1 MNNLMGFVKA
11 MLPIAAG
18 VAVGM
23 IAVQQYNKMMTE
35 A

>member
-1 MNNLMGFVKA
+1 MNNLLGFVKA

-23 IAVQQYNKMMTE
+23 IAVQQYNKMTSE
-35 A
+35 V